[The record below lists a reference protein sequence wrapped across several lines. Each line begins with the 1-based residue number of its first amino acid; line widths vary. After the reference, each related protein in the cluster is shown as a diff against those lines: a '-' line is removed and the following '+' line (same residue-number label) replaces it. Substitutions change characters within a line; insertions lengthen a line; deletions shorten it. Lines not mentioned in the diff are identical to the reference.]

1 MKKLHSKPEEWPR
14 QVVLIFASI
23 RKIWNCRSISTL
35 HKETLLPY
43 ATLKKLDFNNP
54 DPTISLDA
62 VENIFA
68 VLYQVAEIKFA
79 RDEARLSKL
88 KQVIKDGMIDVR
100 VSWCRLS
107 KEKKEKIMKRADKA
121 SHRC

>member
-23 RKIWNCRSISTL
+23 MKIWNCRSISAL

-54 DPTISLDA
+54 DHTISLDA

-121 SHRC
+121 SHKS

>member
-1 MKKLHSKPEEWPR
+1 MKKQHSKPKEWPR
-14 QVVLIFASI
+14 QVVLIFACI
-23 RKIWNCRSISTL
+23 MKIWNCRSISAL
-35 HKETLLPY
+35 HKDTLLPY

-68 VLYQVAEIKFA
+68 ILYQVAEIKFA
-79 RDEARLSKL
+79 CDEARLTKL
-88 KQVIKDGMIDVR
+88 KQVIKDGMFDVR

-107 KEKKEKIMKRADKA
+107 DEKKEKIMKRADKA

>member
-23 RKIWNCRSISTL
+23 MKIWNCRSISAL

-107 KEKKEKIMKRADKA
+107 KEKKEKIMKRAEKA

>member
-23 RKIWNCRSISTL
+23 MKIWNCRSISAL

>member
-1 MKKLHSKPEEWPR
+1 M
-14 QVVLIFASI
+14 VLIFASI
-23 RKIWNCRSISTL
+23 MKIWNCRSISAL

>member
-23 RKIWNCRSISTL
+23 MKIWNCRSISAL

-88 KQVIKDGMIDVR
+88 INLLF
-100 VSWCRLS
+100 SLS
-107 KEKKEKIMKRADKA
+107 Q
-121 SHRC
+121 